1 MLCQGLNNCKQGS
14 CCEREVVEA
23 GGKTTAFG
31 TRCRESGHCVR
42 KWTDGRQ
49 VEELSRDETEQ
60 TKDQDTV
67 DGAETGSLVVWRG
80 GRGCGEPPH
89 SM

>member
-1 MLCQGLNNCKQGS
+1 M
-14 CCEREVVEA
+14 V
-23 GGKTTAFG
+23 GK
-31 TRCRESGHCVR
+31 
-42 KWTDGRQ
+42 

-80 GRGCGEPPH
+80 GRGGGEPPH